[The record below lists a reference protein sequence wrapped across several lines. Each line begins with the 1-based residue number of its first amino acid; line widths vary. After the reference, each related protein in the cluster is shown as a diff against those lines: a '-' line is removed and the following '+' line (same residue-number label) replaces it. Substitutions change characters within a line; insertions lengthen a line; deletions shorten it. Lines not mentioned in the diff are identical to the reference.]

1 MLLNYEVK
9 FSDNFVGDVT
19 IPQAVINQIAYVEA
33 IFGGT
38 VVSLKFLSIK

>member
-9 FSDNFVGDVT
+9 FSDNFVGEVT
-19 IPQAVINQIAYVEA
+19 IPQAIINQKAYVES

-38 VVSLKFLSIK
+38 VVSLNFLGSK